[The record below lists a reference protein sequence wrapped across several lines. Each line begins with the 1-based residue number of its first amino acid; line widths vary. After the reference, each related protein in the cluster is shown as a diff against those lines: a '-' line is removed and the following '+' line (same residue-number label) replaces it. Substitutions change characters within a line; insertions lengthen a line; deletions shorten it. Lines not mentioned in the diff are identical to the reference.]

1 MNKINQNKITFTLI
15 LASITLIFSSL
26 TILCLP
32 VLFNYKS
39 KVPVIEKKFYE
50 NFKIYI
56 KSNGKITYKPFPKP
70 HLLVENASL
79 NLTTTEQ
86 KKDLLNSEKLKIF
99 ISLRDIYLRSF
110 NNFISVEI
118 SDSNLDLSIS
128 EIKEFRKHMYEK
140 VNKPI
145 IFNNCKIFIKNRN
158 NEVILISP
166 IKKILY
172 KINNKAKVKNLLI
185 NGELFGLKFKSEW
198 KRNYLSPK
206 TSLHNVSIIDP
217 IIDITNIFEINDDK
231 QFKIKS
237 DINYA
242 RNKLKYNFQYN
253 NNKIKISSP
262 NTNKTNFDLDTTI
275 KLNPFFLE
283 GELIIKNK
291 KILNIIDTILLNLT
305 FYDKSYLGNLNGNL
319 KIKFDEI
326 KNKLIKKGEFE
337 VNIKEK
343 KINIENAKFQLDKIG
358 HIDTKIS
365 FHEDK
370 GDVSFTFK
378 NKLLIQDHI
387 EFARIFQISSKKIK
401 NIKII
406 YFDIIKNFGQS
417 DFIIKNV
424 KINNFENNEKSNEIY
439 FVKNIQNLRSHIR
452 NVVD

>member
-1 MNKINQNKITFTLI
+1 M
-15 LASITLIFSSL
+15 
-26 TILCLP
+26 
-32 VLFNYKS
+32 
-39 KVPVIEKKFYE
+39 
-50 NFKIYI
+50 
-56 KSNGKITYKPFPKP
+56 
-70 HLLVENASL
+70 
-79 NLTTTEQ
+79 
-86 KKDLLNSEKLKIF
+86 
-99 ISLRDIYLRSF
+99 
-110 NNFISVEI
+110 
-118 SDSNLDLSIS
+118 
-128 EIKEFRKHMYEK
+128 
-140 VNKPI
+140 
-145 IFNNCKIFIKNRN
+145 
-158 NEVILISP
+158 
-166 IKKILY
+166 
-172 KINNKAKVKNLLI
+172 I

-217 IIDITNIFEINDDK
+217 IIDITNIFELNDDK

>member
-15 LASITLIFSSL
+15 LAAITLIFSSL

-79 NLTTTEQ
+79 NLTTPEQ
-86 KKDLLNSEKLKIF
+86 KKDLLKSEKLKIF

-118 SDSNLDLSIS
+118 SDSNLELSIS

-145 IFNNCKIFIKNRN
+145 IFNNCKIFIQNKN

-206 TSLHNVSIIDP
+206 TSLHNVSVIDP
-217 IIDITNIFEINDDK
+217 IIDITNIFELNDHK

-242 RNKLKYNFQYN
+242 RNKLKYNFHYN

-262 NTNKTNFDLDTTI
+262 NTNKTNFDLDTII
-275 KLNPFFLE
+275 KLNPFYLD

-291 KILNIIDTILLNLT
+291 KILSIIDTILLNLI
-305 FYDKSYLGNLNGNL
+305 FYDESYLGNLNGNL
-319 KIKFDEI
+319 KIKFDKI
-326 KNKLIKKGEFE
+326 KNKLIKKGEIE
-337 VNIKEK
+337 VNIKER

-365 FHEDK
+365 FYEDK
-370 GDVSFTFK
+370 DDINFISK

-401 NIKII
+401 NVKII
-406 YFDIIKNFGQS
+406 YFDLIKNFGKS

-452 NVVD
+452 NVID